1 MGQRLSTARSNWK
14 KIKRTS
20 AFHNSLVFL
29 MFVAVA
35 AVFWF
40 FMVMNDSVQESVDM
54 KIRISNVP
62 DSVTFITDP
71 PENVHIGV
79 RDKGTKLLRVIFS
92 NEPGIDIDFREY
104 AQDGLFRLSSADFM
118 GIVKQSLGQS
128 AQIVNISVDSLRFEY
143 TNKPGKRVPLRIV
156 SDVEA
161 QPGKVI
167 SAKPHSSVQ
176 TVLLYSTRVALDTV
190 TSVSTMPI
198 VRRNLEETT
207 TEPVDIHP
215 LEGVKIIPSKVD
227 VTIPVEPLVKKTQLV
242 PVQVVNIPVGQ
253 SVLLFPN
260 KVEVSYYLPMSRFND
275 ELRGFS
281 VVADYNHLADDK
293 TGRVRLHLAQ
303 YPAIAVNAH
312 LRSESVEYT
321 IVK

>member
-1 MGQRLSTARSNWK
+1 MGQKLSTARSNWK

-20 AFHNSLVFL
+20 AFHNTLVFL

-35 AVFWF
+35 TVFWF

-54 KIRISNVP
+54 KIHITNVP

-79 RDKGTKLLRVIFS
+79 RDKGTKLMRVIFAS
-92 NEPGIDIDFREY
+92 EPALDIDFREY
-104 AQDGLFRLSSADFM
+104 AEDGLFRLSAADFM

-128 AQIVNISVDSLRFEY
+128 AQVINMSVDSLRFEY
-143 TNKPGKRVPLRIV
+143 TDHPGKRVPVHVVADI
-156 SDVEA
+156 EA
-161 QPGKVI
+161 QSGKII
-167 SAKPHSSVQ
+167 SGKPHPSVS
-176 TVLLYSTRVALDTV
+176 TVLLYSARVPLDTIS
-190 TSVSTMPI
+190 SVSTQPL

-207 TEPVDIHP
+207 TEVAEIQPIK
-215 LEGVKIIPSKVD
+215 GVKIVPAKID
-227 VTIPVEPLVKKTQLV
+227 VTVPVEPLVKKTQLV
-242 PVQVVNIPVGQ
+242 PVQVINIPAGQ

-275 ELRGFS
+275 ELKGFS
-281 VVADYNHLADDK
+281 VIADYRDLADDK
-293 TGRVRLHLAQ
+293 TGRVQLHLAQ
-303 YPAIAVNAH
+303 HPSIAVNARM
-312 LRSESVEYT
+312 RSESVEYT